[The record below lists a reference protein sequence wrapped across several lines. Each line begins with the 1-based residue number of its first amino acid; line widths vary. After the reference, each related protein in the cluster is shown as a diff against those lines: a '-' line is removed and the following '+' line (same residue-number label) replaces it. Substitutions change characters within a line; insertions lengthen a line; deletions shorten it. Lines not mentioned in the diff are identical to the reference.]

1 MKKTSLL
8 ILLMLSSLWAEE
20 KTATFGGGCFW
31 CMEAAFQ
38 PLPGVI
44 NAESGYMGGTAA
56 RANYHDVSQGTSG
69 HYEVVQVKYDS
80 NLISYKELLQVFWKN
95 IDPTD
100 KYGQFSDKGKQYKT
114 VIFYQNT
121 QERDAAVQSKETLE
135 TSAKFDIPIATDIK
149 PANEFYRAE
158 EYHQD
163 YFKKNSLHYQ
173 LYKKGSGREDYIKK
187 TWK

>member
-1 MKKTSLL
+1 MKKIISMFLL
-8 ILLMLSSLWAEE
+8 LTALLGAEE
-20 KTATFGGGCFW
+20 KVATFGGGCFW

-38 PLPGVI
+38 PLKGVKS
-44 NAESGYMGGTAA
+44 AESGYMGGEPS
-56 RANYHDVSQGTSG
+56 RANYTDVSHGNSG

-80 NLISYKELLQVFWKN
+80 DIISYKKLLDVFWKN

-100 KYGQFSDKGKQYKT
+100 KQGQFADKGAQYRT
-114 VIFYQNT
+114 VIFYHDTKEKEEAVLSKNT
-121 QERDAAVQSKETLE
+121 LDA
-135 TSAKFDIPIATDIK
+135 SAKFDGPVVTEIK
-149 PANEFYRAE
+149 PAKEFFRAE

-173 LYKKGSGREDYIKK
+173 LYKKGSGREDYINK